1 MNFIDS
7 HAHINDPAFDAD
19 RAQIIQKSFDSGLSH
34 IVEIACE
41 EQEWQPAADLSQK
54 YDGKIYP
61 VCGMHPIYARTFT
74 ADNGEKLETFLNN
87 PLVKAVGE
95 IGLDYAYLHESSK
108 EVQQEVFLKMLLAA
122 DKYKKPVVLHCRK
135 TNDAGDYAAYDDMVN
150 IFKQKP
156 SVKGGIMHCFSGRYS
171 DAVWALDNG
180 LLIGIN
186 GIIGYKKNED
196 LRRTVKKIGA
206 KYLVVETD
214 CPYLPPQSKR
224 GQRNDPSN
232 IPEIAATTAD
242 VLGISLSSF
251 ADITTQ
257 NTRDL
262 FKF

>member
-19 RAQIIQKSFDSGLSH
+19 RAQIIQKSFDAGLTH

-41 EQEWQPAADLSQK
+41 EQEWLPAVELSQK

-61 VCGMHPIYARTFT
+61 VCGMHPIYAKTLNKQNT
-74 ADNGEKLETFLNN
+74 DELETFLNN

-108 EVQQEVFLKMLLAA
+108 EVQQEVFLQMLTLAE
-122 DKYKKPVVLHCRK
+122 KYKKPVVLHCRK
-135 TNDAGDYAAYDDMVN
+135 TNDVGDFSAYDDMAN

-156 SVKGGIMHCFSGRYS
+156 SAAGGIMHCFSGRYS

-196 LRRTVKKIGA
+196 LRQTIKKIGA

-232 IPEIAATTAD
+232 IPEIATTTAD
-242 VLGISLSSF
+242 ILGISLTSL
-251 ADITTQ
+251 ADTTTQ

>member
-1 MNFIDS
+1 M
-7 HAHINDPAFDAD
+7 A
-19 RAQIIQKSFDSGLSH
+19 
-34 IVEIACE
+34 
-41 EQEWQPAADLSQK
+41 
-54 YDGKIYP
+54 
-61 VCGMHPIYARTFT
+61 
-74 ADNGEKLETFLNN
+74 
-87 PLVKAVGE
+87 
-95 IGLDYAYLHESSK
+95 
-108 EVQQEVFLKMLLAA
+108 
-122 DKYKKPVVLHCRK
+122 
-135 TNDAGDYAAYDDMVN
+135 N

-156 SVKGGIMHCFSGRYS
+156 AVKGGIMHCFSGRYS

-196 LRRTVKKIGA
+196 LRQSVKKIGA

-242 VLGISLSSF
+242 ILGISISSL